1 MKWGLIPRWRKPGEK
16 DSFAPINARS
26 ETILEKPMFRNLVG
40 RHRCLV
46 PSNGFYEWQRRDG
59 GKQPYFIRV
68 EDDPTFA
75 FAGLY
80 DLHKEDDGELLGSY
94 TILTTSAN
102 KLMEPIHDRMPVILR
117 KDDEEEWLSPEVT
130 DPVAIQHLLQP
141 FPASEMEAYPI
152 STAVNNVRNDGE
164 DLIQPLEES

>member
-1 MKWGLIPRWRKPGEK
+1 M
-16 DSFAPINARS
+16 
-26 ETILEKPMFRNLVG
+26 
-40 RHRCLV
+40 
-46 PSNGFYEWQRRDG
+46 
-59 GKQPYFIRV
+59 RV
-68 EDDPTFA
+68 
-75 FAGLY
+75 AGLY
-80 DLHKEDDGELLGSY
+80 DIHKEDDGELLGSY

-164 DLIQPLEES
+164 ELIEPLEES